1 MDNTSNRTVLITGT
15 STGIGRACALYMQ
28 KLGWRVFAGVRKE
41 TDAASLR
48 AKRVESSGRLT
59 PLFLDVT
66 DSKSVKEA
74 AHLVAREVGKNGL
87 SGLVNNAGIPYGGP
101 VEYLDV
107 DKVRAEFEV
116 NFFGALSVTQT
127 FLPLLRL
134 GKGRV
139 INISS
144 ISGLVSMPFVSSY
157 SSTKFAL
164 EALSDSLRVELSP
177 WGMQVSVIEPGAI
190 ATPIW
195 SKAGE
200 VMKDLIGSGPQ
211 EGLDLYGGLIGP
223 MQSRFKLHGL
233 PPDEVARAVAHALT
247 SRRARTRY
255 TVGVDGKI
263 YLLLKHLPDRLRDWL
278 IKSQL
283 PEWGQKK

>member
-1 MDNTSNRTVLITGT
+1 MDNASNKTVLITGA
-15 STGIGRACALYMQ
+15 STGIGRACALYLHR
-28 KLGWRVFAGVRKE
+28 LGWRVFAGVRKE
-41 TDAASLR
+41 SDAASLR
-48 AKRVESSGRLT
+48 RESSERLI

-74 AHLVAREVGKNGL
+74 RRLVAREVGENGL

-116 NFFGALSVTQT
+116 NFFGVISVTQA

-139 INISS
+139 VNISS
-144 ISGLVSMPFVSSY
+144 ISGLVSMPFVSPY

-200 VMKDLIGSGPQ
+200 VMKDLIEGGPQ
-211 EGLDLYGGLIGP
+211 EGLDSYGGLIGGIED
-223 MQSRFKLHGL
+223 RFKPHGI
-233 PPDEVARAVAHALT
+233 PPDEVAKAVAGALT
-247 SRRARTRY
+247 SKRPKTRY
-255 TVGVDGKI
+255 TIGTDGKI

-278 IKSQL
+278 VKSQL
-283 PEWGQKK
+283 PGWGQKK

>member
-1 MDNTSNRTVLITGT
+1 MEPTYNKTVVVTGA
-15 STGIGRACALYMQ
+15 STGIGRACALSMHA
-28 KLGWRVFAGVRKE
+28 LGWRVFAGVRKE
-41 TDAASLR
+41 KDAASLR
-48 AKRVESSGRLT
+48 GERSERLI

-74 AHLVAREVGKNGL
+74 AGIVSKAAGPDGL

-101 VEYLDV
+101 VEYLDL

-116 NFFGALSVTQT
+116 NFFGVISVTQA

-134 GKGRV
+134 GRGRV
-139 INISS
+139 VNISS

-177 WGMQVSVIEPGAI
+177 WDMQVSVVEPGAI

-195 SKAGE
+195 SKAEE
-200 VMKDLIGSGPQ
+200 VMKDLLEGGPQ
-211 EGLDLYGGLIGP
+211 EGLELYGGVIGG
-223 MQSRFKLHGL
+223 MEGRFKPHGI
-233 PPDEVARAVAHALT
+233 PPDEVAKAVAGALT
-247 SRRARTRY
+247 SRRAKTRY
-255 TVGVDGKI
+255 TVGAEGRI
-263 YLLLKHLPDRLRDWL
+263 YLLLKHLPDRLRDRL
-278 IKSQL
+278 IRSQL
-283 PEWGQKK
+283 PEWGRKK

>member
-1 MDNTSNRTVLITGT
+1 MDNSKAKTVVITGA
-15 STGIGRACALYMQ
+15 STGIGRACALYMD

-41 TDAASLR
+41 SDAASLR
-48 AKRVESSGRLT
+48 GEGPGRLT

-74 AHLVAREVGKNGL
+74 ARVVSNAVGPDGL

-116 NFFGALSVTQT
+116 NFFGAITVTQT
-127 FLPLLRL
+127 FLPLLRA
-134 GKGRV
+134 GKGRIV
-139 INISS
+139 NISS

-157 SSTKFAL
+157 SSAKFAL

-177 WGMQVSVIEPGAI
+177 WDIQVSVVEPGAI

-195 SKAGE
+195 GKAE
-200 VMKDLIGSGPQ
+200 EAVQDLIRHGPQ

-233 PPDEVARAVAHALT
+233 PPDEVAKAVAHALT
-247 SRRARTRY
+247 SRRPKTRY
-255 TVGVDGKI
+255 IVGAEGKI
-263 YLLLKHLPDRLRDWL
+263 YLLLKHLPDHLRDWL
-278 IKSQL
+278 IRSQL
-283 PEWGQKK
+283 PAWGQRDKPL

>member
-1 MDNTSNRTVLITGT
+1 MH
-15 STGIGRACALYMQ
+15 

-41 TDAASLR
+41 SDAASLR
-48 AKRVESSGRLT
+48 GAGSESLI

-74 AHLVAREVGKNGL
+74 AKIVSKAVGQEGL

-116 NFFGALSVTQT
+116 NFFGVISVTQT
-127 FLPLLRL
+127 FLPLLRA

-139 INISS
+139 VNISS
-144 ISGLVSMPFVSSY
+144 ISGLVAPPFVSPY
-157 SSTKFAL
+157 ASTKFAL

-177 WGMQVSVIEPGAI
+177 WGIQISVVEPGDI

-195 SKAGE
+195 GKAEE
-200 VMKDLIGSGPQ
+200 VVKDLVEHGPQ

-223 MQSRFKLHGL
+223 MRSRFKLHGI
-233 PPDEVARAVAHALT
+233 PPDEVAKAVAHALT
-247 SRRARTRY
+247 SKRAKTRY
-255 TVGVDGKI
+255 IVGADGKI
-263 YLLLKHLPDRLRDWL
+263 YLLLRLLPDRLRDRL
-278 IKSQL
+278 IRSQL
-283 PEWGQKK
+283 PEWGGKK